1 MSDRQQ
7 HLLFTLSATRGQK
20 RLALFVTLLLL
31 AIFLVI
37 LPFAHIDAGR
47 LDAFVPIVATVMFLN
62 DTITSALLFAQF
74 AVLRTVSLLLL
85 AAGYLFTGLLVVAYI
100 LTFPGVFGPTGL
112 LGAGPRSTSWLFLA
126 WHIVFPAVIVA
137 YVLASTKPLA
147 HGSVRTAIVGSIV
160 GVLCASAGLTWFAT
174 AHHDAL
180 PDLLQDGAVFS
191 RLWFHL
197 TWGSVLLCPAVI
209 AVLWTRRSSLL
220 DLWLLV
226 VAWTWLLKS
235 ILLILTE
242 HRYSVAWYANTS
254 FAIFA
259 ATFVLIVL
267 LSETTMIYARLAL
280 SVMAQRREREGRLMT
295 VRAVAASIA
304 HEVNQ
309 PLAAVVN
316 NGNAALRW
324 LSRPAPDAN
333 KLAEILKEIVSD
345 GHRASQVVA
354 GIRAMV
360 KQDPPAKG
368 YVDINDI
375 IMEVLVL
382 ARGELRNHSIAAET
396 DLTAELPLLKAN
408 KVQLQQVLLNLITNA
423 VEAMEAVDPKTR
435 LLRVSSR
442 QLNDEVVVK
451 VEDTGTGIEADNAE
465 RVFDPFFTTK
475 PDGTGLGLPI
485 SRSIVEAQGG
495 RMWATPGAMCGTV
508 LQLALPLTEEA
519 GQSYA

>member
-1 MSDRQQ
+1 
-7 HLLFTLSATRGQK
+7 
-20 RLALFVTLLLL
+20 
-31 AIFLVI
+31 
-37 LPFAHIDAGR
+37 
-47 LDAFVPIVATVMFLN
+47 
-62 DTITSALLFAQF
+62 
-74 AVLRTVSLLLL
+74 
-85 AAGYLFTGLLVVAYI
+85 
-100 LTFPGVFGPTGL
+100 
-112 LGAGPRSTSWLFLA
+112 
-126 WHIVFPAVIVA
+126 
-137 YVLASTKPLA
+137 
-147 HGSVRTAIVGSIV
+147 
-160 GVLCASAGLTWFAT
+160 
-174 AHHDAL
+174 
-180 PDLLQDGAVFS
+180 
-191 RLWFHL
+191 
-197 TWGSVLLCPAVI
+197 
-209 AVLWTRRSSLL
+209 
-220 DLWLLV
+220 
-226 VAWTWLLKS
+226 
-235 ILLILTE
+235 
-242 HRYSVAWYANTS
+242 
-254 FAIFA
+254 
-259 ATFVLIVL
+259 
-267 LSETTMIYARLAL
+267 
-280 SVMAQRREREGRLMT
+280 
-295 VRAVAASIA
+295 
-304 HEVNQ
+304 
-309 PLAAVVN
+309 
-316 NGNAALRW
+316 
-324 LSRPAPDAN
+324 
-333 KLAEILKEIVSD
+333 
-345 GHRASQVVA
+345 
-354 GIRAMV
+354 MV